1 MHVRAYEISEAHYL
15 ESKKELDSLP
25 ALDRAA
31 LRRIIECHGGNCA
44 GCIENEDFLAHA
56 KKVMES
62 KIEHDGQRRS
72 GWLEA
77 TLCENVGA
85 SQAPVELSVLVGG
98 VPHSFVVP
106 KNIVRF
112 DVAAQPSRPCR
123 RVEATAQDDRPRHSR
138 HPCER
143 ELTEL
148 PPWIGTRSAGM
159 REHACTHTHRRTDVS
174 TQMEALSRECD
185 LGCAQGWR
193 VLFEEDANFY

>member
-1 MHVRAYEISEAHYL
+1 MPSCGSEGATVHVRAYEISEAHYL

-31 LRRIIECHGGNCA
+31 LRRIVECHGGNCA

-112 DVAAQPSRPCR
+112 DVAAQPSRPRR

-148 PPWIGTRSAGM
+148 PPRGSAPAVQARVSM
-159 REHACTHTHRRTDVS
+159 RARTRTD
-174 TQMEALSRECD
+174 
-185 LGCAQGWR
+185 AQTCRHRWHR
-193 VLFEEDANFY
+193 